1 MLSLS
6 RQAHH
11 IILYGALDWVWP
23 GDHQTVDGR
32 CAAVT
37 SDLSPAWRKL
47 ILRSS
52 GQHNH
57 GLYPITTSAAPVFSD
72 HDQRSTG
79 FFRSQ
84 LARRQFFPIITGVAS
99 VFSDHHWRGATFFFD
114 YSRLFTTCGRRFFSD
129 HDQRGTRFFR
139 SRPARHAFFPI
150 TTGAALSFS
159 DRALRGADFFRSRVA
174 QVSVFPMTRGK
185 GAWRHCRLR
194 AMGAVCVV
202 SHQNQRKASLLRW
215 CTRAFIHAFS
225 PMRVGGA

>member
-1 MLSLS
+1 M
-6 RQAHH
+6 
-11 IILYGALDWVWP
+11 WP
-23 GDHQTVDGR
+23 GDHRAVDGR

-52 GQHNH
+52 GQRNH
-57 GLYPITTSAAPVFSD
+57 GLHPITTSAAPVFSD

-99 VFSDHHWRGATFFFD
+99 VFSDHHWRRANFF
-114 YSRLFTTCGRRFFSD
+114 RLQPAFHGLRAAL
-129 HDQRGTRFFR
+129 FFR